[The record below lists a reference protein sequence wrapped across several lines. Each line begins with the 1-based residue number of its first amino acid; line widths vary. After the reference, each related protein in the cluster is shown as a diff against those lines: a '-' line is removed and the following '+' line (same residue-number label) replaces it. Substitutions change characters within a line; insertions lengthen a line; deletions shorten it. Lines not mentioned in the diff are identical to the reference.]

1 MIPHSLQFIF
11 SNGIIF
17 LLLWF
22 GMVTAIH
29 FYYKT
34 AVSGNEIYDVIT
46 YYMLSEKVNP
56 KSFIS

>member
-1 MIPHSLQFIF
+1 MIPHSSQVIF

-17 LLLWF
+17 LLLRF
-22 GMVTAIH
+22 GMIPTVH

-56 KSFIS
+56 KSFVS